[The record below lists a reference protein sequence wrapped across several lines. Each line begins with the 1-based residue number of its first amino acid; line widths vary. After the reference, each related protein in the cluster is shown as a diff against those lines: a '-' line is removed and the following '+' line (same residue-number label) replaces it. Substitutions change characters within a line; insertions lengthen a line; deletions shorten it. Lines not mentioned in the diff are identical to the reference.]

1 MVLLTVKLRSA
12 ILWLYIAGYQLF
24 MSVVI
29 YLNIL
34 GSKYLSS
41 YNFRKNLIITFA
53 RTYNGT

>member
-53 RTYNGT
+53 RTYNGI

>member
-1 MVLLTVKLRSA
+1 MVM
-12 ILWLYIAGYQLF
+12 G
-24 MSVVI
+24 VVI